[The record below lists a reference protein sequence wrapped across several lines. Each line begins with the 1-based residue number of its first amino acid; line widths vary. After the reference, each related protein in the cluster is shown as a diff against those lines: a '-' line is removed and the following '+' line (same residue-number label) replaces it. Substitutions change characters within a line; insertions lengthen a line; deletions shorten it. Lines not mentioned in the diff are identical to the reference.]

1 MNNDIQIRL
10 FSIIK
15 QKLDGKDNLGGALGD
30 LLNLSPDAIYRRS
43 RNETL
48 LTISEVEKICK
59 HFQISF
65 DALMGNSPNHVVFNY
80 RRLSEFDFS
89 LEGYLISMQ
98 QAFLQL
104 RNCNNPRIL
113 LTTNNLPI
121 FQLLNFPRLSR
132 FRLYFWAKTHLHID
146 KYRNQKYKEERVT
159 DAAFKLGADIL
170 DAYVNIPTEECYDSE
185 FLRGFIRQILYYS
198 EARLFE
204 EPAHAIKLMDDVKNL
219 ADHIREQIISGRK
232 IKYRDNPE
240 NSGNTIEV
248 CLNDTINTDNTFYY
262 YSDKLEGIYISH
274 NMLNFLHTSD
284 PIYVQES
291 KAILNKQ
298 FANSSIISRVN
309 EKQRNDFFHKL
320 YKDIEQ
326 AQRQILADIERA

>member
-1 MNNDIQIRL
+1 MNNDIQMRL

-30 LLNLSPDAIYRRS
+30 LLHLSPDAIYRRS

-48 LTISEVEKICK
+48 LTISEVEKICT
-59 HFQISF
+59 HYQISF
-65 DALMGNSPNHVVFNY
+65 DALLGNSPHHVVFGY
-80 RRLSEFDFS
+80 KPLSEFDFS
-89 LEGYLISMQ
+89 LEGYLVSMK
-98 QAFLQL
+98 QAFMQL
-104 RNCNNPRIL
+104 RSSNNPRIR

-146 KYRNQKYKEERVT
+146 EYRNKKYKEERVT
-159 DAAFKLGADIL
+159 EAAFNLGADIL
-170 DAYVNIPTEECYDSE
+170 NAYVNIPTEECYDSE

-204 EPAHAIKLMDDVKNL
+204 EPEHALKLIDDVKNL
-219 ADHIREQIISGRK
+219 TEHIREQIISGYK
-232 IKYRDNPE
+232 IKYRDEIE
-240 NSGNTIEV
+240 NSGSTYEV

-262 YSDKLEGIYISH
+262 TSDTLEGIYMAH
-274 NMLNFLHTSD
+274 NMLNFLHTTD

-291 KAILNKQ
+291 KSILQKQ

-309 EKQRNDFFHKL
+309 EKQRNDFFHRL
-320 YKDIEQ
+320 FKDIEH
-326 AQRQILADIERA
+326 AQKQILANIESA